1 MKHKKII
8 GIFVVVLSL
17 FAIGTNATS
26 VIGVSGPQKT
36 VEMLSDTVS
45 KQSFT
50 LTRQSDQGDMFYT
63 VSVIE
68 DDNEII
74 SLINGT
80 QFKIPDGQN
89 NADYIFE
96 VDSNGLV
103 LGEYDAKIIF
113 TLVNDSK
120 KTANVNITHALSTI
134 VNLNVVKNVHIEPE
148 MVDLSNEQKYDIELE
163 EFSLYKQKFDST
175 EQIKGIFIIKNN
187 SIYTIRNIP
196 FSFEILN
203 NSKDKIY
210 NINKTEL
217 SHIKPGESEEF
228 IFTVV
233 SPNTREKYKL
243 MLHVGGLSKSVDFEI
258 YDLRLIL
265 YSSGM
270 VGALVGG
277 ILFIIFNYKKL
288 KRS

>member
-163 EFSLYKQKFDST
+163 EFSLYKQKFPAINLIR
-175 EQIKGIFIIKNN
+175 QILKCNFLKFVPKIISNG
-187 SIYTIRNIP
+187 Y
-196 FSFEILN
+196 E
-203 NSKDKIY
+203 
-210 NINKTEL
+210 
-217 SHIKPGESEEF
+217 
-228 IFTVV
+228 
-233 SPNTREKYKL
+233 
-243 MLHVGGLSKSVDFEI
+243 
-258 YDLRLIL
+258 RL
-265 YSSGM
+265 
-270 VGALVGG
+270 
-277 ILFIIFNYKKL
+277 
-288 KRS
+288 